1 MINKDLIAPCGMNC
15 AHCQL
20 YLNYRYRNEKP
31 ELHGL
36 KGGCQGCRPRDK
48 RCGFLK
54 QRCELLKNKKV
65 QFCYECSDFP
75 CENLQKLDKRYEK
88 KGWDVSFSDNN
99 RRIKE
104 IGLEKFIKEQEEK
117 WTCPV
122 CKGPISVHGGQCI
135 NCG

>member
-1 MINKDLIAPCGMNC
+1 
-15 AHCQL
+15 
-20 YLNYRYRNEKP
+20 
-31 ELHGL
+31 
-36 KGGCQGCRPRDK
+36 
-48 RCGFLK
+48 LK